1 MPKIYGFGNALIDIE
16 ISVSEDELAS
26 LPINKGSMEHISS
39 NQKMDWLQRF
49 QTRVQSR
56 EPGGSIANSLHA
68 AASQGSRC
76 TFSCSMGEDLEKDL
90 FLQGFNKK
98 LIQTSFQY
106 SINPTGI
113 CFIFVTPDGERTMAS
128 NLSAN
133 EDLNPKCL
141 NKEILSQSDW
151 LLFDAF
157 SVCTSNGLKTAKEAL
172 LVAKQNKVK
181 IAFGLADINIIKS
194 NLKEIEWVLNQSIDL
209 LFSNENEINLMQ
221 QSIKTKVDILC
232 SSGANGCRFNQVKV
246 DAKDVS
252 VINTNGAGDA
262 LVGIFLSH
270 YNLIS
275 QQEALKKSLIMP
287 LQFVKLVDLEYKKRH

>member
-16 ISVSEDELAS
+16 ISVSEKELAS

-39 NQKMDWLQRF
+39 SQKMDWLQRF
-49 QTRVQSR
+49 QSRVQSR

-141 NKEILSQSDW
+141 NKEILVQSDW

-157 SVCTSNGLKTAKEAL
+157 SVCTSRGLKTAKEAFL
-172 LVAKQNKVK
+172 IAKQNNVK
-181 IAFGLADINIIKS
+181 IAFGLADINLIKS
-194 NLKEIEWVLNQSIDL
+194 NLKEIQWVLNQSIDL

-221 QSIKTKVDILC
+221 QSIKTDVDILC
-232 SSGANGCRFNQVKV
+232 SSGANGCSFNQVKV
-246 DAKDVS
+246 DAKEIS
-252 VINTNGAGDA
+252 VVNTNGAGDA
-262 LVGIFLSH
+262 LVGVFLSY
-270 YNLIS
+270 YNSIP
-275 QQEALKKSLIMP
+275 QQEALKKA
-287 LQFVKLVDLEYKKRH
+287 VDYATEVCQIGGPRI

>member
-49 QTRVQSR
+49 QSRVQSR

-68 AASQGSRC
+68 AASQGSSC

-90 FLQGFNKK
+90 FLEGFNKK

-141 NKEILSQSDW
+141 NKEMLSQSDW

-181 IAFGLADINIIKS
+181 IAFGLADINLIKS

-221 QSIKTKVDILC
+221 QSIKPKVDILC

-246 DAKDVS
+246 DAKDIS

-270 YNLIS
+270 YNSLP
-275 QQEALKKSLIMP
+275 QQEALKRA
-287 LQFVKLVDLEYKKRH
+287 VDYATAVCQIGGPRI

>member
-39 NQKMDWLQRF
+39 RQKLDWLHRF
-49 QTRVQSR
+49 QTRIQSR
-56 EPGGSIANSLHA
+56 QPGGSIANSLHA
-68 AASQGSRC
+68 AASQGSSC

-98 LIQTSFQY
+98 LIQTNFQY

-113 CFIFVTPDGERTMAS
+113 CFIFVSPDGERTMAS

-141 NKEILSQSDW
+141 NKKILSKSDW
-151 LLFDAF
+151 LVFDAF
-157 SVCTSNGLKTAKEAL
+157 SVCTSSGLKTAKEAFL
-172 LVAKQNKVK
+172 IAKQNNVK
-181 IAFGLADINIIKS
+181 IAFGLADINLIKS

-209 LFSNENEINLMQ
+209 LFSNENEINLLQ
-221 QSIKTKVDILC
+221 QSIKTEVDILC
-232 SSGANGCRFNQVKV
+232 SSGAKGCRFNQVKV
-246 DAKDVS
+246 DAKEIS
-252 VINTNGAGDA
+252 VVNTNGAGDA
-262 LVGIFLSH
+262 LVGVFLSY
-270 YNLIS
+270 YNSIP
-275 QQEALKKSLIMP
+275 QQEALKKA
-287 LQFVKLVDLEYKKRH
+287 VDYATEVCQIGGPRI

>member
-39 NQKMDWLQRF
+39 SQKMDWLRRF

-98 LIQTSFQY
+98 FIQTSFQY

-141 NKEILSQSDW
+141 NKELLSKSDW

-172 LVAKQNKVK
+172 LIAKKNKVK
-181 IAFGLADINIIKS
+181 IAFGLADINLIKS

-209 LFSNENEINLMQ
+209 LFSNENEINLLQ

-232 SSGANGCRFNQVKV
+232 SSGANGCSFNQVKV
-246 DAKDVS
+246 DAKEIS

-270 YNLIS
+270 YNSIP
-275 QQEALKKSLIMP
+275 QQEALKKA
-287 LQFVKLVDLEYKKRH
+287 VDYATAVCQIGGPRL

>member
-16 ISVSEDELAS
+16 ISVSENELAS

-39 NQKMDWLQRF
+39 SQKMDWLQRF
-49 QTRVQSR
+49 ETRVQSR

-68 AASQGSRC
+68 AASQGSSC

-106 SINPTGI
+106 STNPTGV

-141 NKEILSQSDW
+141 NKEVLSQSDW

-157 SVCTSNGLKTAKEAL
+157 SVCTNNGLKTAKEAL
-172 LVAKQNKVK
+172 LIAKQNNVK
-181 IAFGLADINIIKS
+181 IAFGLADINLIKS

-232 SSGANGCRFNQVKV
+232 SSGANGCSFNQIKV
-246 DAKDVS
+246 DAKEIS
-252 VINTNGAGDA
+252 VVNTNGAGDA
-262 LVGIFLSH
+262 LVGIFLAHCNS
-270 YNLIS
+270 IP
-275 QQEALKKSLIMP
+275 QQEALKKA
-287 LQFVKLVDLEYKKRH
+287 VDYATEVCQIGGPRI

>member
-16 ISVSEDELAS
+16 ISVSEKELAS

-39 NQKMDWLQRF
+39 SQKMDWLQRF
-49 QTRVQSR
+49 QSRVQSR

-133 EDLNPKCL
+133 VDLNPKCL
-141 NKEILSQSDW
+141 NKEILVQSDW

-157 SVCTSNGLKTAKEAL
+157 SVCTSSGLKTAKEAFL
-172 LVAKQNKVK
+172 IAKQNNVK
-181 IAFGLADINIIKS
+181 IAFGLADINLIKS
-194 NLKEIEWVLNQSIDL
+194 NLEEIEWVLNQSIDL

-221 QSIKTKVDILC
+221 QSIKTDVDILC
-232 SSGANGCRFNQVKV
+232 SSGAKGCRFNQVKV
-246 DAKDVS
+246 DAKEIS
-252 VINTNGAGDA
+252 VVNTNGAGDA
-262 LVGIFLSH
+262 LVGVFLSYH
-270 YNLIS
+270 NSIP
-275 QQEALKKSLIMP
+275 QQEALKKA
-287 LQFVKLVDLEYKKRH
+287 VDYATEVCQIGGPRIKKRH

>member
-1 MPKIYGFGNALIDIE
+1 
-16 ISVSEDELAS
+16 
-26 LPINKGSMEHISS
+26 
-39 NQKMDWLQRF
+39 
-49 QTRVQSR
+49 
-56 EPGGSIANSLHA
+56 
-68 AASQGSRC
+68 
-76 TFSCSMGEDLEKDL
+76 MGEDLEKDL
-90 FLQGFNKK
+90 FLEGFNKK

-106 SINPTGI
+106 STNPTGV

-181 IAFGLADINIIKS
+181 IAFGLADINLIKS

-221 QSIKTKVDILC
+221 QSIKPKVDILC

-246 DAKDVS
+246 DAKDIS

-270 YNLIS
+270 YNSLP
-275 QQEALKKSLIMP
+275 QQEALKRA
-287 LQFVKLVDLEYKKRH
+287 VDYATEVCQIGGPRI

>member
-16 ISVSEDELAS
+16 ISVSEEELAS

-49 QTRVQSR
+49 QSRVQSR

-76 TFSCSMGEDLEKDL
+76 TFSCSLGEDLEKDL

-98 LIQTSFQY
+98 LIQTNFQY

-141 NKEILSQSDW
+141 SKEVLSQSDW

-172 LVAKQNKVK
+172 LIAKQNKVK
-181 IAFGLADINIIKS
+181 IAFGLADINLIKS
-194 NLKEIEWVLNQSIDL
+194 NLKEIEWVLNQSVDL
-209 LFSNENEINLMQ
+209 VFSNENEINLMQ
-221 QSIKTKVDILC
+221 QNIKTKVNILC

-246 DAKDVS
+246 NAKEIS

-270 YNLIS
+270 YNSIP
-275 QQEALKKSLIMP
+275 QQEALKKA
-287 LQFVKLVDLEYKKRH
+287 VDYATEVCQIGGPRI

>member
-39 NQKMDWLQRF
+39 RQKLDWLHRF
-49 QTRVQSR
+49 QTRIQSR
-56 EPGGSIANSLHA
+56 QPGGSIANSLHA
-68 AASQGSRC
+68 AASQGSSC

-98 LIQTSFQY
+98 LIQTNFQY

-113 CFIFVTPDGERTMAS
+113 CFIFVSPDGERTMAS

-141 NKEILSQSDW
+141 NKKILSKSDW
-151 LLFDAF
+151 LVFDAF
-157 SVCTSNGLKTAKEAL
+157 SVCTSSGLKTAKEAFL
-172 LVAKQNKVK
+172 IAKQNNVK
-181 IAFGLADINIIKS
+181 IAFGLADINLIKS

-209 LFSNENEINLMQ
+209 LFSNENEINLLQ
-221 QSIKTKVDILC
+221 QSIKTDVDILC
-232 SSGANGCRFNQVKV
+232 SSGAKGCRFNQVKV
-246 DAKDVS
+246 DAKEIS
-252 VINTNGAGDA
+252 VVNTNGAGDA
-262 LVGIFLSH
+262 LVGVFLSY
-270 YNLIS
+270 YNSIP
-275 QQEALKKSLIMP
+275 QQEALKKA
-287 LQFVKLVDLEYKKRH
+287 VDYATEVCQIGGPRIKKRH

>member
-49 QTRVQSR
+49 QSRVQSR

-68 AASQGSRC
+68 AASQGSSC

-90 FLQGFNKK
+90 FLEGFNKK

-106 SINPTGI
+106 STNPTGV

-181 IAFGLADINIIKS
+181 IAFGLADINLIKS

-221 QSIKTKVDILC
+221 QSIKPKVDILC

-246 DAKDVS
+246 DAKDIS

-270 YNLIS
+270 YNSLP
-275 QQEALKKSLIMP
+275 QQEALKRA
-287 LQFVKLVDLEYKKRH
+287 VDYATEVCQIGGPRI

>member
-26 LPINKGSMEHISS
+26 LPINKGSMEHISF
-39 NQKMDWLQRF
+39 NQKIDWLQKF
-49 QTRVQSR
+49 QSRIQSR

-76 TFSCSMGEDLEKDL
+76 TFSCSIGEDLEKDL

-98 LIQTSFQY
+98 LIQTNFQY
-106 SINPTGI
+106 SINPTGV
-113 CFIFVTPDGERTMAS
+113 CFIFVTPDGERSMAS

-172 LVAKQNKVK
+172 LIAKQNKVK
-181 IAFGLADINIIKS
+181 IAFGLADINLIKS

-209 LFSNENEINLMQ
+209 LFSNENEITLMQ
-221 QSIKTKVDILC
+221 ESIKTKVDILC

-246 DAKDVS
+246 DAKEIS
-252 VINTNGAGDA
+252 VLNTNGAGDA
-262 LVGIFLSH
+262 LVGIFLSY
-270 YNLIS
+270 YNSIP
-275 QQEALKKSLIMP
+275 QQEALKKA
-287 LQFVKLVDLEYKKRH
+287 VDYATEVCQIGGPRI

>member
-39 NQKMDWLQRF
+39 SQKMDWLQRF

-133 EDLNPKCL
+133 EDLDPKCL

-172 LVAKQNKVK
+172 LIAKKNKVK
-181 IAFGLADINIIKS
+181 IAFGLADINLIKS

-232 SSGANGCRFNQVKV
+232 SSGANGCSFNQVKV
-246 DAKDVS
+246 DAKEIS

-270 YNLIS
+270 YNSIP
-275 QQEALKKSLIMP
+275 QQEALKKA
-287 LQFVKLVDLEYKKRH
+287 VDYATAVCQIGGPRI

>member
-39 NQKMDWLQRF
+39 SQKMDWLQRF
-49 QTRVQSR
+49 QTRVKSR

-98 LIQTSFQY
+98 FIQTSFQY

-133 EDLNPKCL
+133 EDLIPKCL
-141 NKEILSQSDW
+141 NKELLSKSDW

-172 LVAKQNKVK
+172 LIAKKNKVK
-181 IAFGLADINIIKS
+181 IAFGLADINLIKS

-209 LFSNENEINLMQ
+209 LFSNENEINLLQ

-232 SSGANGCRFNQVKV
+232 SSGANGCSFNQVKV
-246 DAKDVS
+246 DAKEIS

-270 YNLIS
+270 YNSIP
-275 QQEALKKSLIMP
+275 QQEALKKAVHYATAVCQIGGP
-287 LQFVKLVDLEYKKRH
+287 RI

>member
-39 NQKMDWLQRF
+39 SQKMDWLQRF

-98 LIQTSFQY
+98 FIQTSFQY

-172 LVAKQNKVK
+172 LIAKKNKVK
-181 IAFGLADINIIKS
+181 IAFGLADINLIRS

-232 SSGANGCRFNQVKV
+232 SSGANGCSFNQVKV
-246 DAKDVS
+246 DAKEIS

-270 YNLIS
+270 FNSIP
-275 QQEALKKSLIMP
+275 QQEALKKA
-287 LQFVKLVDLEYKKRH
+287 VDYATAVCQIGGPRL